1 MESKCI
7 SGCMFYLFW
16 KDLLNFIRDKMPCNV
31 ATKTNSL
38 SWAKILAVYDL
49 NLSVNCLAN
58 IAIMTGIYCLSF
70 GHQQIN
76 HECRWDV
83 VLIKNTEG
91 KRGMGYLTKITQ
103 IWYVLTL
110 IGNVIISG
118 NCLLSAQTLEN
129 VVNTQ
134 TAIYFRAGY
143 DKAHCRWLVSVIYNH
158 QPPLRVR
165 MWKACAQQYG
175 SNIYPI
181 SAWNVHGSLN
191 TSH

>member
-1 MESKCI
+1 MSQLK
-7 SGCMFYLFW
+7 
-16 KDLLNFIRDKMPCNV
+16 
-31 ATKTNSL
+31 NSL

-49 NLSVNCLAN
+49 NLSVNCSEN

-83 VLIKNTEG
+83 LLKKHWRQTGNGLFDKNNTD
-91 KRGMGYLTKITQ
+91 MH
-103 IWYVLTL
+103 IWYVPTL

-134 TAIYFRAGY
+134 AAIYFRAGY

-158 QPPLRVR
+158 QPPLRLR

-181 SAWNVHGSLN
+181 SAWSVHGSLN